1 MCRKANASGGHE
13 RRASFLAEGCCSVDG
28 PSVKQR
34 VNLMCAAQHAA
45 HRPLLLRLMDSPLNL
60 LFWLIRRNLN
70 Y

>member
-13 RRASFLAEGCCSVDG
+13 EGQLLAEGCCLVLG

-60 LFWLIRRNLN
+60 LLWLIWRNLN